1 MGAGQALRAS
11 VPSKTAAG
19 ACYHTRHCCCG
30 RVVGDP
36 SSKQQAFLLMGC
48 SATKVEPTTPEP
60 GSVSFAG
67 QNGAPAKRSRGP
79 KAKVLGGVDPR
90 WDLKGF
96 GAWLAKCPC
105 VRVGFLRKAKPVG
118 RRQVPD
124 AEWVRELPP
133 GAGVDGVQLYAVL
146 SAAFG
151 LQRSPELAKSELE
164 TLLRVLENAEEGDL
178 VW

>member
-1 MGAGQALRAS
+1 
-11 VPSKTAAG
+11 
-19 ACYHTRHCCCG
+19 
-30 RVVGDP
+30 
-36 SSKQQAFLLMGC
+36 MGC

-60 GSVSFAG
+60 GTVSFAG

-79 KAKVLGGVDPR
+79 KAKVLSGVDPR
-90 WDLKGF
+90 WDLQSF

-105 VRVGFLRKAKPVG
+105 VRVGFLRKARPVG
-118 RRQVPD
+118 RRQVTEAD
-124 AEWVRELPP
+124 EWVRELPP

-151 LQRSPELAKSELE
+151 LQRSPELAKFELE

>member
-1 MGAGQALRAS
+1 
-11 VPSKTAAG
+11 
-19 ACYHTRHCCCG
+19 
-30 RVVGDP
+30 
-36 SSKQQAFLLMGC
+36 MGC
-48 SATKVEPTTPEP
+48 SATKVEPTTPE
-60 GSVSFAG
+60 
-67 QNGAPAKRSRGP
+67 RGP

-90 WDLKGF
+90 WDLEGF
-96 GAWLAKCPC
+96 GAWLEKCPC

-151 LQRSPELAKSELE
+151 LQRSPELAKFELE